1 MEFGI
6 LFTSHPDHAR
16 EPYPHRDVHARVTA
30 EIQAADALGYDTAWV
45 AEHHFSNQYGIMPDV
60 FTYLGYLAA
69 KTSRIRLGTAVVTVP
84 LYEPVRVVENMAFV
98 DILSNGRV
106 MIGLGSGYRPYE
118 FAGFGREFEDRHDTQ
133 EEAIELILKLLHTH
147 RVTHQERY
155 FRSTIEGD
163 YELFP
168 VSVQQPHPPLFMA
181 AGTERSMAYAA
192 RHGFGL
198 MLSTLPSIETLARQV
213 GFYRAH
219 LKEAPPP
226 LDQNPACGN
235 VDVARWVY
243 VAETDEA
250 ARRDTEAGI
259 VRHISHFMSSAT
271 SGYLG
276 NVSEKNRL
284 DTLNYDT
291 LADTTLV
298 HGSPETVIARLR
310 ALRDLTGLTSLL
322 LHYPPYYGH
331 EKTIQS
337 LRLFAEQVMPEFRL
351 PTRREAVA

>member
-6 LFTSHPDHAR
+6 LFTSHPHHAR

-60 FTYLGYLAA
+60 FTYMGYLAA

-98 DILSNGRV
+98 DILSGGRV

-133 EEAIELILKLLHTH
+133 EEAIELILELLHTR
-147 RVTHQERY
+147 RVTHQGMY
-155 FRSTIEGD
+155 FRSTIE
-163 YELFP
+163 
-168 VSVQQPHPPLFMA
+168 V
-181 AGTERSMAYAA
+181 
-192 RHGFGL
+192 
-198 MLSTLPSIETLARQV
+198 
-213 GFYRAH
+213 
-219 LKEAPPP
+219 
-226 LDQNPACGN
+226 
-235 VDVARWVY
+235 
-243 VAETDEA
+243 
-250 ARRDTEAGI
+250 
-259 VRHISHFMSSAT
+259 
-271 SGYLG
+271 
-276 NVSEKNRL
+276 

-291 LADTTLV
+291 LAGTPLV
-298 HGSPETVIARLR
+298 HGSPETVIAKLHTLR
-310 ALRDLTGLTSLL
+310 ATTGLTSLL

-331 EKTIQS
+331 EKTRQS
-337 LRLFAEQVMPEFRL
+337 LRLFAERVMPEFRP